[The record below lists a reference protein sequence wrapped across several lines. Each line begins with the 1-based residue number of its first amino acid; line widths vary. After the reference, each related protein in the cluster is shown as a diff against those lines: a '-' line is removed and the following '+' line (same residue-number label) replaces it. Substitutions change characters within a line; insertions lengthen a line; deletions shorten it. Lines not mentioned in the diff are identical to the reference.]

1 MNGMATSGKNF
12 QTVFAVAEVKGAYEM
27 GLFSPAAPDQQHHAL
42 FSSLAARQ
50 RVHVLPLQP
59 AGSSRPARNYGGR
72 KLRYTHENPGDERP
86 NTHVLV
92 HVPAHLMRAF
102 KAKAGDWF
110 DALDGGVKV
119 DPRNDAQRRAK
130 GLGTRLGYMCKGADA
145 LTCRRYGGHR
155 AKGGQGPISIKR
167 AGVAQLLSKQFSDT
181 KTARNCGVIKRGEA
195 A

>member
-72 KLRYTHENPGDERP
+72 
-86 NTHVLV
+86 
-92 HVPAHLMRAF
+92 MRAF